1 VSHFL
6 ETWGYLA
13 IFILT
18 VLESA
23 CVPIPSEV
31 TLGLGG
37 ALASGAV
44 VAGTHGGLNLGLVI
58 MVGTLGSVVGS
69 LIAYAVGRTGG
80 RTLVNRFG
88 RYVMVSD
95 SDVDRVERWFRGRGE
110 WAVLYGRVIPVVRTF
125 VSLPAGLARMS
136 VARFAALTAV
146 GVALWVTLLSSI
158 GYALGTSWESI
169 TRAFGAA
176 TYVVL
181 AVGAVAVVA
190 FLVHRLRAVRQ
201 RGEGALVDAERET
214 V

>member
-1 VSHFL
+1 L

-13 IFILT
+13 IFFLT

-23 CVPIPSEV
+23 CVPMPSEV

-44 VAGTHGGLNLGLVI
+44 IAGTHGDLNLGLVI
-58 MVGTLGSVVGS
+58 LVGTLGSVVGS

-88 RYVMVSD
+88 RYVLVSH
-95 SDVDRVERWFRGRGE
+95 SEVDRVERWFRGRGE

-125 VSLPAGLARMS
+125 VSLPAGLARMN
-136 VARFAALTAV
+136 VARFVALTTV
-146 GVALWVTLLSSI
+146 GVAAWVTLLSCI
-158 GYALGTSWESI
+158 GYALGSSWESL

-176 TYVVL
+176 TFVVVG
-181 AVGAVAVVA
+181 VGALVVVA
-190 FLVHRLRAVRQ
+190 FLLHRMRAVR
-201 RGEGALVDAERET
+201 RGRQGALIGREHDR